1 MPINKALLFTELLN
15 NFLEIN
21 KELIA
26 VIVSDEDGYIIAGE
40 KRKDIDIE
48 IVSFLTAVVNPIL
61 ERIRKEFTFK
71 KFGTASFDTEDNRLL
86 FVSVDEATTL
96 SFVLEQMSSVD
107 KLAPY
112 AYFLAEKIAQ
122 ILTAVEGDLIQ
133 LTIPNFEYEAELSK
147 SSDRLKNQIYQ
158 SKLDHGGMY
167 RFKFIIIGDHEV
179 GKTSIIRRFVE
190 NKFLADYRTTI
201 GLNIMSHNFE
211 AFGNKINLWLWD
223 IGAQQYFKRF
233 RKTYYNGAQ
242 AAFIVFDL
250 TSQETFENLKNW
262 HNELKEFIENKDLP
276 IIIVGNKNDLTEQRV
291 ISYQDGV
298 KLASDL
304 SDLSSLSDSSILS
317 EFSDLSDLSKDI
329 KTKISYIETSALTGD
344 NVEYAF
350 RLISYHFMLKS
361 KEIEEKRLKNAI
373 LGEINSILEDY
384 SSLTLSFITE
394 DPLWS
399 PCLQILAGISEL
411 GEYSKV
417 KDKKNE
423 KIFEYSNGLVLK
435 NFDCESFKISDSNGV
450 FCIFDAREKEHIDP
464 KWKDTVNKIIEKIKK
479 NRVIL
484 IGLRVSEETEWSQ
497 LMEEF
502 DVSEKA
508 EEKIISLLIFKIGEE
523 YRLEI
528 YNQLEVMLN
537 TIKNLLFNY

>member
-1 MPINKALLFTELLN
+1 LPINKALLFTELLN

-21 KELIA
+21 KELAAI
-26 VIVSDEDGYIIAGE
+26 IISDEDGYIIAGE

-48 IVSFLTAVVNPIL
+48 IVSFLTAVVNPVL
-61 ERIRKEFTFK
+61 ERIRNEFTFK

-133 LTIPNFEYEAELSK
+133 LSIPNFEYDTDLSK
-147 SSDRLKNQIYQ
+147 NSDRLKNQIYQ
-158 SKLDHGGMY
+158 SQLDHGGMY

-201 GLNIMSHNFE
+201 GLNIMSHDFE
-211 AFGNKINLWLWD
+211 AFGNKTNLWLWD

-250 TSQETFENLKNW
+250 TSRETFENLKNW

-298 KLASDL
+298 KLARDL
-304 SDLSSLSDSSILS
+304 SDLSSLSDISILS
-317 EFSDLSDLSKDI
+317 EFSDLSEFSEDI

-344 NVEYAF
+344 NIEYAF

-361 KEIEEKRLKNAI
+361 KEIEEKRVKNVI
-373 LGEINSILEDY
+373 LSEINSILEDY

-399 PCLQILAGISEL
+399 PCLQIMAGIGEL
-411 GEYSKV
+411 GDYSKV
-417 KDKKNE
+417 RDKKNE

-435 NFDCESFKISDSNGV
+435 NFDYDSFKISDSNGV

-464 KWKDTVNKIIEKIKK
+464 KWKDTIINIIEKIKK

-508 EEKIISLLIFKIGEE
+508 EEKMVSLLFFKIGEE
-523 YRLEI
+523 HRLEI
-528 YNQLEVMLN
+528 YNQLEIMLN

>member
-304 SDLSSLSDSSILS
+304 SDLSSLFDSSILS

-399 PCLQILAGISEL
+399 PCLQILAGIREL

-435 NFDCESFKISDSNGV
+435 NFDCESFKISNSNGV

-508 EEKIISLLIFKIGEE
+508 EEKMISLLIFKIGEE
-523 YRLEI
+523 YCLEI

>member
-304 SDLSSLSDSSILS
+304 SDLSSLFDSSILS

-399 PCLQILAGISEL
+399 PCLQILAGI
-411 GEYSKV
+411 
-417 KDKKNE
+417 
-423 KIFEYSNGLVLK
+423 
-435 NFDCESFKISDSNGV
+435 
-450 FCIFDAREKEHIDP
+450 
-464 KWKDTVNKIIEKIKK
+464 
-479 NRVIL
+479 
-484 IGLRVSEETEWSQ
+484 
-497 LMEEF
+497 
-502 DVSEKA
+502 
-508 EEKIISLLIFKIGEE
+508 
-523 YRLEI
+523 
-528 YNQLEVMLN
+528 
-537 TIKNLLFNY
+537 